1 MVSVAGNQLP
11 VATPVPSATPV
22 SKSFFSRFRSTPPL
36 AEVAT
41 VSDDDFAKAETV
53 AAWEEAMRQKAM
65 RQKAMRQNS
74 NEDRWSEHQLQKT
87 GEADDAWK
95 KRLKFEENQINKIAE
110 INFVDEQIKR
120 YTNVDVG
127 VGVNADKLNI
137 SSIPNLLV
145 QWHKRPRTVAELNN
159 ARLNFL
165 DEGRRVPLKDEDE
178 DEDED
183 EE

>member
-41 VSDDDFAKAETV
+41 VSDDNFAKAETV
-53 AAWEEAMRQKAM
+53 AAWEEAMRQK
-65 RQKAMRQNS
+65 RQNS
-74 NEDRWSEHQLQKT
+74 NEYRWMEHQLQKT
-87 GEADDAWK
+87 DETNDAWN
-95 KRLKFEENQINKIAE
+95 KRLKFEKKQIDKIAE

-145 QWHKRPRTVAELNN
+145 EWHKRPRTVAELNN
-159 ARLNFL
+159 ARLKFL
-165 DEGRRVPLKDEDE
+165 DGRREPL
-178 DEDED
+178 DED